1 MVKIGILSDTHLDR
15 LTDKFKSVVE
25 TAFSDT
31 DMIIHAG
38 DMTGIEVYEYLSKWN
53 LKAVSGN
60 TDSQELRAILPE
72 KRIEEVEGRKI
83 GIIHG
88 SGSAYGLET
97 FVYNQFHGVD
107 IVIFGHSHV
116 PLHATRGDTV
126 MFNPGSLRK
135 PYNPPGTVGMI
146 EISDDAVTFRHID
159 VKYS

>member
-1 MVKIGILSDTHLDR
+1 MVKVGILSDTHLDR
-15 LTDKFKSVVE
+15 LTDNFKSVVE
-25 TAFSDT
+25 TVFSDA

-60 TDSQELRAILPE
+60 MDSQELRAILPE
-72 KRIEEVEGRKI
+72 KRIEEIEGRQI

-88 SGSAYGLET
+88 RGSPYGLEM
-97 FVYNQFHGVD
+97 FVYNQFRGMD

-116 PLHATRGDTV
+116 PLHTIRGETI

-135 PYNPPGTVGMI
+135 PHNPPGTVGII
-146 EISDDAVTFRHID
+146 EISDENVVFRYIE
-159 VKYS
+159 VK